1 MKKFVCLL
9 SILSI
14 YAVEPVF
21 ANVMGGM
28 DPGAINSQYMRDMR
42 TFEVKSRA
50 KQKNAIVKQTA
61 IEKAEA
67 TPVQTSDIKTITFV
81 NNRVF
86 SSAQLTSL
94 VKDKLNQPM
103 NFENIAAIRK
113 SLMKFYQSNGY
124 YSAVPIIVSQDNTTG
139 ELVIQMDEGT
149 RNSIV
154 IE

>member
-1 MKKFVCLL
+1 MKKFLCLL
-9 SILSI
+9 SII
-14 YAVEPVF
+14 MVFGFEPAF
-21 ANVMGGM
+21 ANVYGGM

-42 TFEVKSRA
+42 TFEVKSRV

-61 IEKAEA
+61 IDKAEA

-81 NNRVF
+81 NNKVF
-86 SSAQLTSL
+86 SSAQLMTL
-94 VKDKLNQPM
+94 VNDRLNQPM

-113 SLMKFYQSNGY
+113 TLMKFYQSNGY